1 MGKKVFTR
9 KRQRAG
15 SETSRSSTSQVD
27 PADVL
32 LVAEPE
38 GRANSFVGTEEYLAP
53 EVINGTGHTAAVD
66 WWSFGIL
73 MYELVYGFT
82 PFRGSKRE
90 ATFESILKR
99 PLAFPSKPV
108 VSPACQVSGAF
119 PFSLALFPL
128 FRYLLPTGCRVPCLD
143 LNPCVKHRRSKDLGR
158 WDAWICGWIC

>member
-1 MGKKVFTR
+1 MGQGIPQGTSLRSGRVQKPSRRISVV
-9 KRQRAG
+9 RQHAESAR
-15 SETSRSSTSQVD
+15 QVE
-27 PADVL
+27 PADIQ

-99 PLAFPSKPV
+99 PLAFPAKPA
-108 VSPACQVSGAF
+108 VSAACQVLGPPLS
-119 PFSLALFPL
+119 SLTHSTPSVSLIL
-128 FRYLLPTGCRVPCLD
+128 YSFREDKRAPPARVLRKKW
-143 LNPCVKHRRSKDLGR
+143 V
-158 WDAWICGWIC
+158 